1 MAKPS
6 TPKNAPGS
14 RIDQHCTEIICA
26 KFQIPI
32 TFCSILSGRPQLIG
46 LHSSPVMLAVTSGRS
61 IDRIIIQQIPFR
73 GIRVAEYRYAE

>member
-32 TFCSILSGRPQLIG
+32 TFCSILSGRPQLI
-46 LHSSPVMLAVTSGRS
+46 PQANNKQKLAPRLNLPH
-61 IDRIIIQQIPFR
+61 DRHNLTY
-73 GIRVAEYRYAE
+73 ELNDL